1 MLKISD
7 MTRKDFLKAVVAAA
21 GAGAAA
27 SALLSACGGTEQS
40 SSNLTGSCRDNGA
53 KNGAI
58 SGNHGHS
65 LVVPPADV
73 LAGAA
78 KTYNIQGTATH
89 PHTITIR
96 ADQMAILAQN
106 GMFTV
111 TSTNDAGHT
120 HEVTVTCA

>member
-7 MTRKDFLKAVVAAA
+7 MTRKDFLKAVVACA
-21 GAGAAA
+21 GAGAAV
-27 SALLSACGGTEQS
+27 SALLTACGGTDQS
-40 SSNLTGSCRDNGA
+40 SQNLQGSCRDNGA
-53 KNGAI
+53 RNGAI
-58 SGNHGHS
+58 TGNHGHS

-78 KTYNIQGTATH
+78 KTYNIQGTASH

-96 ADQMAILAQN
+96 ADQMTVLAAN
-106 GMFTV
+106 GTFTV

-120 HEVTVTCA
+120 HDVTVTCA